1 MNDTTRPGADREPGS
16 SSSRIPDIGDEA
28 ARAPSREPGTGTELA
43 RGPIHAPDAGEEP
56 AAVRDRY
63 ARRSA
68 GDARYRLTNPSA
80 LLAAQE
86 RQRAVRRLFE
96 RAGLEDLGH
105 VSLLEVGSG
114 GGGNLLEML
123 WFGFAPEHLVGV
135 ELLADRHDVARAR
148 LPSGVRLFCG
158 DAAEAPWHDERFD
171 IVYASTVFSS
181 LLDDAFQARL
191 ANAMWQAVKPGGAV
205 LWYDFGIDNPRNRD
219 VRGVP
224 LARIRQLFAQGR
236 VAAERITLA
245 PPLARA
251 VSPVHATLYAC
262 FNLLPLLRT
271 HWIAWIAK
279 PMQDDRPAAREDRP

>member
-1 MNDTTRPGADREPGS
+1 MNDTDATEPG
-16 SSSRIPDIGDEA
+16 DE
-28 ARAPSREPGTGTELA
+28 RDPSRGSE
-43 RGPIHAPDAGEEP
+43 AGDEP

-68 GDARYRLTNPSA
+68 GDARYRLTNASA

-86 RQRAVRRLFE
+86 RQRAVRTVFE
-96 RAGLEDLGH
+96 RAGLDDLGP

-135 ELLADRHDVARAR
+135 ELLADRHAAARAR

-158 DAAEAPWHDERFD
+158 DAAQAPWQDERFD

-191 ANAMWQAVKPGGAV
+191 AGAMWQAVKPGGAV
-205 LWYDFGIDNPRNRD
+205 LCYDFSVDNPRSRD

-224 LARIRQLFAQGR
+224 LKRMRQLFPQGR
-236 VAAERITLA
+236 ITADRITLA

-251 VSPVHATLYAC
+251 VSPVHPALYAG
-262 FNLLPLLRT
+262 FNLLPVLRT
-271 HWIAWIAK
+271 HRLAWIAK
-279 PMQDDRPAAREDRP
+279 PMRSGPAAALEE

>member
-1 MNDTTRPGADREPGS
+1 MNDTTRPGVDREPGS
-16 SSSRIPDIGDEA
+16 SSSLIPDIGDEP
-28 ARAPSREPGTGTELA
+28 ARVPGQGPGTGVEPACKPRHL
-43 RGPIHAPDAGEEP
+43 PDGSVEP

-68 GDARYRLTNPSA
+68 GDPRYRLTNPSA

-86 RQRAVRRLFE
+86 RQRAVRKVFE

-158 DAAEAPWHDERFD
+158 DAAQAPWQDERFD
-171 IVYASTVFSS
+171 IVYAATVFSS

-205 LWYDFGIDNPRNRD
+205 LCYDFGIDNPRNRD

-224 LARIRQLFAQGR
+224 LRRIRQLFPHGR

-262 FNLLPLLRT
+262 FNMLPFLRT
-271 HWIAWIAK
+271 HSIAWIAK
-279 PMQDDRPAAREDRP
+279 PMQGNAPTTREERP